1 MSENTLEMNNE
12 EKVVIPASIALLRF
26 CGRWAWTS
34 YALVGIVVAAGLLLS
49 GCSAKGS
56 SEEAVAPTVN
66 VQVGA
71 AENQTIQRKVIAEAT
86 LYPLNQAAIIPKI
99 SSPVK
104 KFYVDRN
111 SKVHAGQ
118 LLAELEN
125 ADLLGAQADGQAAV
139 QQAEATYQAAVHKA
153 EQDLK
158 LSKDVLDAAQ
168 KLYDN
173 RQTLYKEGALSAKDV
188 DDASVAL
195 ATARNQYDAAQQQFD
210 RRVAA
215 AALASAKGR
224 SQSADAQV
232 SFTKILSPIDGVVTD
247 RPVYQ
252 GELPPA
258 GSPLITVMDLSEVV
272 ARAHVSQQ
280 EAALLKVGDA
290 ATITV
295 PGQPPDV
302 KGKVTLVSP
311 ALDPNSTTVEVWVQ
325 AANPSGRLKPG
336 GSVQVAMVAESVP
349 HAIVIPA
356 AALLTSTE
364 GVTSVMVLD
373 TDNKP
378 HRKTVTVGI
387 RSGGD
392 IQILKGLQGGERVVT
407 VGAFE
412 LDKEDEPILNK
423 TTVQVQAPKMPEE
436 EEEQ

>member
-1 MSENTLEMNNE
+1 MIEHSLEINNE
-12 EKVVIPASIALLRF
+12 EKVMIPLSIASF
-26 CGRWAWTS
+26 GSGGRRAWTS
-34 YALVGIVVAAGLLLS
+34 CGLVGIVVATGLLLS

-56 SEEAVAPTVN
+56 SEEVAPTVN

-99 SSPVK
+99 SAPVK
-104 KFYVDRN
+104 KLYVEKG
-111 SKVHAGQ
+111 SKVRAGQ
-118 LLAELEN
+118 LLVELEN
-125 ADLLGAQADGQAAV
+125 ADLLGAQTDSHGGV
-139 QQAEATYQAAVHKA
+139 LQAEAVYQAAVHKA

-168 KLYDN
+168 KLYDS
-173 RQTLYKEGALSAKDV
+173 RQTLYKEGAVSAKDV
-188 DDASVAL
+188 DDAKVSL
-195 ATARNQYDAAQQQFD
+195 TTARNQVDAAQQQFD
-210 RRVAA
+210 RRQAEA
-215 AALASAKGR
+215 LLASAKGR
-224 SQSADAQV
+224 SQAADAQV
-232 SFTKILSPIDGVVTD
+232 SYTKILSPIDGVVTD
-247 RPVYQ
+247 RSVYQ

-258 GSPLITVMDLSEVV
+258 GSPLITIMDLSEVV

-280 EAALLKVGDA
+280 EAASLKVGDA

-302 KGKVTLVSP
+302 KGRVTLVSP

-325 AANPSGRLKPG
+325 AANPGGRLKPG
-336 GSVQVAMVAESVP
+336 GSVRVAMVAESVP

-356 AALLTSTE
+356 AALLTSPD
-364 GVTSVMVLD
+364 GVSSVMVLD

-387 RSGGD
+387 RSGSD

-412 LDKEDEPILNK
+412 LDKEDEPVLNK
-423 TTVQVQAPKMPEE
+423 TTIQVQAPKMPEE

>member
-1 MSENTLEMNNE
+1 MIELALEINNE
-12 EKVVIPASIALLRF
+12 DKVMISGSLSSLRS
-26 CGRWAWTS
+26 CGHRAWTS
-34 YALVGIVVAAGLLLS
+34 FALVGIVVATALLLS
-49 GCSAKGS
+49 GCSAKGDVA
-56 SEEAVAPTVN
+56 EVAPTVN

-71 AENQTIQRKVIAEAT
+71 AEDQTIQRKVIAEAT

-99 SSPVK
+99 SAPVK
-104 KFYVDRN
+104 KLNVKKG
-111 SKVHAGQ
+111 SKVSAGQ

-125 ADLLGAQADGQAAV
+125 ADLLGAQTDSAAV
-139 QQAEATYQAAVHKA
+139 VRQAEAVYQAAVHKA

-168 KLYDN
+168 KLYDS

-188 DDASVAL
+188 DDSSVAL

-210 RRVAA
+210 RRVAEA
-215 AALASAKGR
+215 QVASAKGR

-232 SFTKILSPIDGVVTD
+232 SYTKILSPIDGVVTD
-247 RPVYQ
+247 LSVYQ
-252 GELPPA
+252 GELPPS

-280 EAALLKVGDA
+280 QAASLKVGDA
-290 ATITV
+290 AIITV

-302 KGKVTLVSP
+302 KGRVTLVSP

-325 AANPSGRLKPG
+325 AANPAGRLKPG

-356 AALLTSTE
+356 AALLTSTD

-387 RSGGD
+387 RSGTD
-392 IQILKGLQGGERVVT
+392 LQITKGLQGGERVVT

-423 TTVQVQAPKMPEE
+423 TTVQVQAPKMPD

>member
-1 MSENTLEMNNE
+1 MIEHALEMN
-12 EKVVIPASIALLRF
+12 KKDQVMMPVSIAPLASY
-26 CGRWAWTS
+26 GRGAWTS
-34 YALVGIVVAAGLLLS
+34 YGLVAIVTVTGLLLS

-56 SEEAVAPTVN
+56 VDEVAPTVT
-66 VQVGA
+66 VQVGS
-71 AENQTIQRKVIAEAT
+71 AENETIQRKVIAEAT
-86 LYPLNQAAIIPKI
+86 LYPLNQAAIIPKVLA
-99 SSPVK
+99 PVK

-111 SKVHAGQ
+111 SRVHIGQ

-125 ADLLGAQADGQAAV
+125 ADLLGAQADGKAAV
-139 QQAEATYQAAVHKA
+139 QQAEAVYQAAVHKA

-158 LSKDVLDAAQ
+158 LAKDVLDAAQ
-168 KLYDN
+168 KLYDS
-173 RQTLYKEGALSAKDV
+173 RQTLYKEGALSGKDV
-188 DDASVAL
+188 DDAKVAL
-195 ATARNQYDAAQQQFD
+195 TTARNQFDAAQQQFD
-210 RRVAA
+210 RRVAEA
-215 AALASAKGR
+215 QLASAKGR

-232 SFTKILSPIDGVVTD
+232 SYTKIVSPIDGVVTD

-258 GSPLITVMDLSEVV
+258 GSPLITIMDLSQVV

-280 EAALLKVGDA
+280 EAASLKVGDP
-290 ATITV
+290 ATITA

-302 KGKVTLVSP
+302 KGRVTLVSP
-311 ALDPNSTTVEVWVQ
+311 ALDPNSTTIEVWVQ
-325 AANPSGRLKPG
+325 AANPGGRLKPG

-356 AALLTSTE
+356 AALLTSP
-364 GVTSVMVLD
+364 GGITSVMVLD
-373 TDNKP
+373 TDNRP

-392 IQILKGLQGGERVVT
+392 VQITKGLQGGERVVT

-412 LDKEDEPILNK
+412 LDKEDDPVLKK
-423 TTVQVQAPKMPEE
+423 TTIQVQAPKMPEE

>member
-1 MSENTLEMNNE
+1 MIEQALEINNE
-12 EKVVIPASIALLRF
+12 DKVMIPASIASLRS
-26 CGRWAWTS
+26 CGRRAWTS
-34 YALVGIVVAAGLLLS
+34 YALVGIVFAAGLLLS

-56 SEEAVAPTVN
+56 SEEAAAPTVN

-71 AENQTIQRKVIAEAT
+71 AEDQTIQRKVIAEAT

-99 SSPVK
+99 SAPVK
-104 KFYVDRN
+104 KLYVKKG
-111 SKVHAGQ
+111 SKVHASQ

-125 ADLLGAQADGQAAV
+125 ADLLGAQTDSQGAV
-139 QQAEATYQAAVHKA
+139 QQAEAAYQAAVHKA

-168 KLYDN
+168 KLYDS

-188 DDASVAL
+188 DDAGVAL

-210 RRVAA
+210 RRVAQA
-215 AALASAKGR
+215 ILASAKGR
-224 SQSADAQV
+224 SQSAEAQV
-232 SFTKILSPIDGVVTD
+232 SYTKIVSPIDGVVTD
-247 RPVYQ
+247 LSVYQ

-258 GSPLITVMDLSEVV
+258 GSPLITIMDLSEVV
-272 ARAHVSQQ
+272 GRAHVSQQ
-280 EAALLKVGDA
+280 EAASLKVGDS
-290 ATITV
+290 ATITA

-325 AANPSGRLKPG
+325 AANPGGRLKPG
-336 GSVQVAMVAESVP
+336 GTVQVAMVAESVP

-356 AALLTSTE
+356 AALLTSPD

-378 HRKTVTVGI
+378 HRKTVKVGI
-387 RSGGD
+387 RSGND
-392 IQILKGLQGGERVVT
+392 VQISKGLQGGERVVT

-423 TTVQVQAPKMPEE
+423 TTIQVQAPKMPEE

>member
-1 MSENTLEMNNE
+1 MSKHSLELSNE
-12 EKVVIPASIALLRF
+12 DKVMIPLSFAPLRS
-26 CGRWAWTS
+26 CGRRAWTS
-34 YALVGIVVAAGLLLS
+34 YALIGIAVATGLVAS
-49 GCSAKGS
+49 GCSAKGDAG
-56 SEEAVAPTVN
+56 EVTPTVN

-71 AENQTIQRKVIAEAT
+71 AEKETIQRKVIAEAT

-99 SSPVK
+99 SAPVK
-104 KFYVDRN
+104 KLYVQKG
-111 SKVHAGQ
+111 SKVRANQ

-125 ADLLGAQADGQAAV
+125 ADLLGAQADTHGGV
-139 QQAEATYQAAVHKA
+139 LQAEAVYQAAVHKA

-168 KLYDN
+168 KLYDS

-210 RRVAA
+210 RRVAEA
-215 AALASAKGR
+215 QVASAKGR

-247 RPVYQ
+247 LPVYQ

-258 GSPLITVMDLSEVV
+258 GSPLITVMDLSQVV

-280 EAALLKVGDA
+280 EAASLKVGDA

-325 AANPSGRLKPG
+325 AANPGGRLKAG
-336 GSVQVAMVAESVP
+336 GTVQVAMVAESVP
-349 HAIVIPA
+349 NAIVIPA
-356 AALLTSTE
+356 AALLTSPN

-378 HRKTVTVGI
+378 HRKTVTIGI
-387 RSGGD
+387 RSGSD
-392 IQILKGLQGGERVVT
+392 VQISKGLQGGERVVT

-423 TTVQVQAPKMPEE
+423 TTIQVQAPKMPEE